1 MYPRVKVRQVEEVN
15 HLSPSNDG
23 RSLLCLQV
31 LESLFSQNGSST
43 DENQSNSPPSIPRI
57 TKASKDVINNGKDMK
72 PNSRVSGAVLRPR
85 AVLSSPDNDGL
96 IRNRYK
102 FDNERSSSLKKANGS
117 DQKSSAKT
125 TATRSPSIKPRTEAV
140 NAIKASK
147 DSFDDRS
154 SGLPQKKSSKALLQ
168 RQKEGN
174 SKFQWE

>member
-1 MYPRVKVRQVEEVN
+1 
-15 HLSPSNDG
+15 
-23 RSLLCLQV
+23 
-31 LESLFSQNGSST
+31 
-43 DENQSNSPPSIPRI
+43 
-57 TKASKDVINNGKDMK
+57 MK

-85 AVLSSPDNDGL
+85 AVLSSPGNILSSQTLHINLSQLDFLLDRDSSILLSDNDGL